1 MLYVFLYHT
10 PNQEKMQVFSHF
22 PHKIH
27 PKSGTNPHFLTILHF
42 HPLSSPSHS
51 REKSCSPK
59 HDFRRLERRK
69 LIRVSPRIE
78 PVPSFWPC
86 PGFRPCAPR
95 RTPRNPSPCAPLPRV
110 PSPPQHKKPPRTSQR
125 AAVHFTLIQF
135 LIHSY
140 FRFLKKSGI
149 LIDSLFAPG
158 RNVVPLPWP
167 APCCPYLELP

>member
-1 MLYVFLYHT
+1 MRDFGRGLLFFAGGRKGTRRSGAQRKGFAGLLPGAQGLT
-10 PNQEKMQVFSHF
+10 PGK
-22 PHKIH
+22 HKILGTGSIRGETL
-27 PKSGTNPHFLTILHF
+27 KSFLRSGRL
-42 HPLSSPSHS
+42 
-51 REKSCSPK
+51 KSCFGE
-59 HDFRRLERRK
+59 HDF
-69 LIRVSPRIE
+69 S
-78 PVPSFWPC
+78 SFLAP
-86 PGFRPCAPR
+86 PGLKILRSAPDCS
-95 RTPRNPSPCAPLPRV
+95 RNPSPCAPLPRV